1 MLIILTCRPR
11 TVCSSLM
18 SITQDELVRA
28 TRSPFMGPAIA
39 RSALWIWVCRQCSFM
54 KIANASVNCSNLA
67 TSKLLIALKF
77 PLDNSENLAFVA
89 PISPNTTLS
98 TETDMRCPRAPD
110 QIFSVL
116 TDRSGVGHPLRS
128 DIWSSENLTPEFL
141 VADRVLI
148 ANYQG
153 L

>member
-1 MLIILTCRPR
+1 MA
-11 TVCSSLM
+11 VV
-18 SITQDELVRA
+18 E
-28 TRSPFMGPAIA
+28 FGHGP
-39 RSALWIWVCRQCSFM
+39 LLL
-54 KIANASVNCSNLA
+54 ANGVV
-67 TSKLLIALKF
+67 F
-77 PLDNSENLAFVA
+77 NSENLAFVA

-116 TDRSGVGHPLRS
+116 TDRSGVGHPFRS

>member
-1 MLIILTCRPR
+1 LQAENRLQFTDVDYPRRIGQSDTLTFYGTRNSKER
-11 TVCSSLM
+11 
-18 SITQDELVRA
+18 LVDLGLP
-28 TRSPFMGPAIA
+28 TMF
-39 RSALWIWVCRQCSFM
+39 LYENCY
-54 KIANASVNCSNLA
+54 ASVNCSNLA